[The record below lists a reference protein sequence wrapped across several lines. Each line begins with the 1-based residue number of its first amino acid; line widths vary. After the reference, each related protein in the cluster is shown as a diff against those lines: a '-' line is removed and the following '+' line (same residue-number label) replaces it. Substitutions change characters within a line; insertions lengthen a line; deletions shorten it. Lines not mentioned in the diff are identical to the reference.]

1 MIEIPVA
8 SYNVHQCVGLD
19 GRREPMRI
27 AEILKEM
34 ACPIVGLQ
42 EVSFRRTGD
51 RESCQLRFFEDATQ
65 MQPVGGAARMIGDA
79 CYGNALLTTFPIV
92 STQSLDLTVNG
103 REPRAAID
111 AVLRIRARDVRVIVT
126 HLGLRPSERRAQVR
140 KLLDAVKGPL
150 PTMILGDL
158 NEWIPMSRS
167 MRWLKKHFGHS
178 NAPRTFPA
186 NFPVLRLDRVW
197 SSHDSFLGSSAYWT
211 RRTRLASDHL
221 PVRASVRIQ

>member
-1 MIEIPVA
+1 
-8 SYNVHQCVGLD
+8 
-19 GRREPMRI
+19 MRI
-27 AEILKEM
+27 AQILKEM

-42 EVSFRRTGD
+42 EVSFRRTGS
-51 RESCQLRFFEDATQ
+51 RESCQLRFFEDAVR
-65 MQPVGGAARMIGDA
+65 MQPIGGAARMIGDA

-92 STQSLDLTVNG
+92 STQYLDLTVKG
-103 REPRAAID
+103 RESRAAID
-111 AVLRIRARDVRVIVT
+111 AVLRIRNTDVRVIVT
-126 HLGLRPSERRAQVR
+126 HLGLRPSERRIQVR

-167 MRWLKKHFGHS
+167 MRWLKKYFGHS

-197 SSHDSFLGSSAYWT
+197 SSHGTFLGSSSYWT
-211 RRTRLASDHL
+211 KATRVASDHL
-221 PVRASVRIQ
+221 PIRANIRIQ